1 MCSNDIDDF
10 NEKIF
15 IGNIVKKQT
24 KYGSFSNNN
33 LKEVRYIKHI
43 LETSDTLQGLAL
55 RYNVSVSILKL

>member
-1 MCSNDIDDF
+1 MSSNNVDDF

-24 KYGSFSNNN
+24 KYGSFGNNHI
-33 LKEVRYIKHI
+33 KEGRFIKHN

-55 RYNVSVSILKL
+55 RYNVSVR